1 MKSEDNSL
9 YSDTSDSFRNKT
21 LKEYQNDYPKLLQYY
36 KTLNED
42 NDEINFIISEKNLI
56 QNYIRPII
64 ENKKT
69 DLEKKG
75 TYDLTNEMIKKSIA
89 SYLKII
95 SFLEKRKQEIE
106 TPKTII
112 PDNKNLLFN
121 GKDLNLSERFKIA
134 NKVLDIDNTL
144 RKLKIK
150 DLEKYK
156 LLSYIINCSEDNARH
171 LMNGKYPSKDRDLTD
186 YFNELNLNK

>member
-106 TPKTII
+106 TPKQ
-112 PDNKNLLFN
+112 
-121 GKDLNLSERFKIA
+121 
-134 NKVLDIDNTL
+134 
-144 RKLKIK
+144 
-150 DLEKYK
+150 
-156 LLSYIINCSEDNARH
+156 
-171 LMNGKYPSKDRDLTD
+171 
-186 YFNELNLNK
+186 